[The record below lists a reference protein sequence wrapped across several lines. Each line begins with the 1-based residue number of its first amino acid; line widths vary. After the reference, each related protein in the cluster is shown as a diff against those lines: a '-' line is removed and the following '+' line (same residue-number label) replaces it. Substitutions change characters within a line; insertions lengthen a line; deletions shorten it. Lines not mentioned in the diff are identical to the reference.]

1 MSGPF
6 LIKLI
11 FLEFKFIHFLT
22 FEENAFFGEKYSEK
36 DELLLYSII
45 DTLSNVFKN
54 DSQKSFANKD
64 CFKLL
69 IQPLVDQV
77 NLETLFFKF
86 WRFLFKQI

>member
-1 MSGPF
+1 MF
-6 LIKLI
+6 
-11 FLEFKFIHFLT
+11 FV
-22 FEENAFFGEKYSEK
+22 ENAFFGKKYGKK

-45 DTLSNVFKN
+45 GTLSNVFLN

-77 NLETLFFKF
+77 NILTH
-86 WRFLFKQI
+86 I